1 MSTFA
6 LAIEKITVLQKM
18 PEQLSWLEH
27 MTVNHGVLG
36 SSPCSGAQ
44 VRGTHK
50 VEVANDKLQWL
61 WPQVGGGTSQT
72 ADKQEIRGRASKDVE
87 TLKKNLSK
95 NLQIKK

>member
-1 MSTFA
+1 
-6 LAIEKITVLQKM
+6 M
-18 PEQLSWLEH
+18 PEKLSWLEH

-44 VRGTHK
+44 VHGMHEK
-50 VEVANDKLQWL
+50 EVANDKLQWW
-61 WPQVGGGTSQT
+61 WPKVGGGKSET
-72 ADKQEIRGRASKDVE
+72 ADKQKIRGRASKDDE